1 MSLPFRLKGPLF
13 MVVAAASYVVNDTLM
28 KLATVGLPPYEVL
41 ILRGGS
47 ATLWGLP
54 LLLVLGLGRHI
65 PKMLEP
71 AVLMRNGFELFAIL
85 SFIVA
90 LANMP
95 IANATALG
103 QLTPLLVLVGASFV
117 FGERLGLGRGVL
129 VGLGFAGAL
138 LVAQP
143 TPEGVSLYALLALA
157 TAVCGAGRDV
167 ASRKVSADVPGLV
180 VAFGATTIVL
190 VGAALFHVA
199 FESWT
204 MPAPRHL
211 ALLGAAGLFLF
222 GGHFFIFMAYRVGPA
237 GTVAPFYYFFS
248 VWAVVSGLSVF
259 GHLPNPVA
267 LTGIALIVA
276 SGVAVVLMD
285 QRQKRLAPVS

>member
-41 ILRGGS
+41 ILRGIS

-54 LLLVLGLGRHI
+54 LLLVLGLRRHI

-71 AVLMRNGFELFAIL
+71 AVLMRNGFELLAIL

-117 FGERLGLGRGVL
+117 FGERLGFGRGVL

-157 TAVCGAGRDV
+157 TAVCGAARDV

-204 MPAPRHL
+204 MPTPRHL

-285 QRQKRLAPVS
+285 RRQKRLAPVS

>member
-1 MSLPFRLKGPLF
+1 
-13 MVVAAASYVVNDTLM
+13 MVVAAASYVTNDTLM
-28 KLATVGLPPYEVL
+28 KLATEGLPPYEVL
-41 ILRGGS
+41 VLRGIS

-54 LLLVLGLGRHI
+54 LLLVLGLGRQI
-65 PKMLEP
+65 AKMLQP
-71 AVLMRNGFELFAIL
+71 AVLMRNGFELLAIL

-95 IANATALG
+95 IANVTALG

-117 FGERLGLGRGVL
+117 FGERLGFGRGVL

-143 TPEGVSLYALLALA
+143 TPQGISIYALLGLA
-157 TAVCGAGRDV
+157 TAVFGAGRDV
-167 ASRKVSADVPGLV
+167 ASRKVAPDVPGLV

-190 VGAALFHVA
+190 AGAALFHVT
-199 FESWT
+199 FEDWT
-204 MPAPRHL
+204 APTPRHI
-211 ALLGAAGLFLF
+211 ALLAAAGLFLF
-222 GGHFFIFMAYRVGPA
+222 GGHFFIFMAYRIGPA

-259 GHLPNPVA
+259 GHLPNPIA
-267 LTGIALIVA
+267 LAGIALIVA

-285 QRQKRLAPVS
+285 RRQRRLAPVS